1 MSEQTIEI
9 HEQEKFP
16 RFRLMARI
24 EHMILLVSFTIL
36 GLTGIPQMFPF
47 SPVSQWIIEVLGGI
61 TTVRY
66 IHRWAA
72 IVLVAGTFY
81 HLFTSAYRLYVR
93 RERMRALP
101 DKKDLTDA
109 IQTVQYNL
117 GFIDEPPKMRKF
129 NFGEKFEYWA
139 VVWGTAVMIVTGFI
153 LWNPI
158 AATQVLPGSFIP
170 VALAAHG
177 WEAVLASA
185 SIIIWHLYNVLVKHR
200 NPSMFTGVLP
210 REQMEEEHAL
220 ELERLEAG
228 GEPWQSVAP
237 DRLKKR
243 RRNYFAVA
251 AVMSVLVVA
260 LLYWMFTFEDT
271 AITTV
276 PRATIDVFVPLV
288 TPVP

>member
-1 MSEQTIEI
+1 MAEQTVPT
-9 HEQEKFP
+9 HEQEQFP

-24 EHMILLVSFTIL
+24 EHMLLLVSFTIL
-36 GLTGIPQMFPF
+36 GLTGLPQMFPF
-47 SPVSQWIIEVLGGI
+47 SPVSQWLIEVMGGI

-72 IVLVAGTFY
+72 VVLVIGTVY
-81 HLFTSAYRLYVR
+81 HIFTSAYRLYVR
-93 RERMRALP
+93 RERMRAFF
-101 DKKDLTDA
+101 DKKDLTDL
-109 IQTVQYNL
+109 IDTVRYNL

-158 AATQVLPGSFIP
+158 AATQILPGSFIP

-177 WEAVLASA
+177 WEAVLAA
-185 SIIIWHLYNVLVKHR
+185 VSIIIWHLYNVLVKHR
-200 NPSMFTGVLP
+200 NMSMFTGTLP

-228 GEPWQSVAP
+228 GYAWEPVEPEVLRKRRAAYFSVAI
-237 DRLKKR
+237 
-243 RRNYFAVA
+243 VA
-251 AVMSVLVVA
+251 AIIVGAVLF
-260 LLYWMFTFEDT
+260 WMFTFEDT

-276 PRATIDVFVPLV
+276 PRATTDVFVPLV
-288 TPVP
+288 TPTP